1 MPEAP
6 RLLYWVFV
14 FNTDVICNR
23 CKLAWPVYSLTL
35 HAVEP
40 QGYYC
45 PEWVPEQR
53 FSPQLDTPTGQ
64 SSSFLSLCHSMTCLQ
79 MNKQNFKTYRVNN
92 RGFKKRRRLRLRQ
105 RQEAVILLVK
115 RTKMI
120 VPHVRHAFLNN
131 SLPQPTIL
139 DKLNG
144 TLRPPLPPKSV
155 MGKWRVLAFTHLH
168 PWFGGE
174 GAFLFH
180 FILSKIV
187 YEPLLGVTSS
197 IWGNHDTKSALVRS
211 KVTSSESTSP
221 IQKINWARRHWKK
234 TKCKWHFTLT

>member
-1 MPEAP
+1 MKRFDGGLTSGHKIRWEGLHCHPS
-6 RLLYWVFV
+6 L
-14 FNTDVICNR
+14 NTHLEKHPDFGSHVT
-23 CKLAWPVYSLTL
+23 TL
-35 HAVEP
+35 NH
-40 QGYYC
+40 GL
-45 PEWVPEQR
+45 
-53 FSPQLDTPTGQ
+53 FS
-64 SSSFLSLCHSMTCLQ
+64 
-79 MNKQNFKTYRVNN
+79 
-92 RGFKKRRRLRLRQ
+92 Q
-105 RQEAVILLVK
+105 RQGKQRRETLG
-115 RTKMI
+115 T
-120 VPHVRHAFLNN
+120 
-131 SLPQPTIL
+131 TIL

-197 IWGNHDTKSALVRS
+197 IWGNHDTNSALVRSS